1 MSTTEP
7 PTAGPT
13 PETPPAN
20 DTRFFSW
27 MRSLGIRRQDGWI
40 GGVAG
45 GIAQRTGIDP
55 LIVRGILVVLAL
67 FGAPALLLYAAA
79 WLLLP
84 DSGNK
89 IHLEEAIAGR
99 FEAPLAG
106 IGAMVALSFIPAA
119 PGLWFFP
126 GYGDWGNWGSGLGRG
141 IWTLLLIGALVWF
154 LIWVAQRS
162 NGTPTPTATSFT
174 TPEPP
179 APPTGALPEDVAA
192 WRTSQAEWKAQHANW
207 RNQQATA
214 ASQEARARARAAS
227 AERARLYNE
236 ERERSRP
243 NHLVSFIVVGT
254 AILVGAIVALAVGGG
269 ETFDVS
275 VMRASLGSALA
286 VLGLGV
292 LAAGALGKR
301 SGGPGGFAVPVIV
314 VLVAT
319 SGVPLGGNFS
329 PVAADG
335 YSPRNDTSETRSTDN
350 YVLGGGSTTLDLRDY
365 YNSSAST
372 TGTADPDDRIN
383 FVMGGGSLRVIVP
396 DDQYVDLTAT
406 MGGGRLAI
414 EQNDN
419 VRTGGPLLIRREEF
433 IPEGF
438 EQGDEFTRTLELNII
453 MGGGSIDVVSAG
465 TATEDEN

>member
-1 MSTTEP
+1 MSSTEP

-13 PETPPAN
+13 PEASPATEN
-20 DTRFFSW
+20 RFFQW
-27 MRSLGIRRQDGWI
+27 IRSLGIRRQQGWI

-45 GIAQRTGIDP
+45 GIAQRNGIDP
-55 LIVRGILVVLAL
+55 LIVRGILVVVAL
-67 FGAPALLLYAAA
+67 FGAPALLIYAAA

-84 DSGNK
+84 DADDK

-106 IGAMVALSFIPAA
+106 IGALVALSFIPVA

-126 GYGDWGNWGSGLGRG
+126 GFGGWDVGSNVGRI
-141 IWTLLLIGALVWF
+141 IWTLALIGALVWF
-154 LIWVAQRS
+154 FIWISQR
-162 NGTPTPTATSFT
+162 GTGPAVPNPTPFAT
-174 TPEPP
+174 PAPP
-179 APPTGALPEDVAA
+179 APPTGAQPEDVAA
-192 WRTSQAEWKAQHANW
+192 WRASQAEWKAQHNNW
-207 RNQQATA
+207 RNHQASEATKA
-214 ASQEARARARAAS
+214 ARERARAAS

-269 ETFDVS
+269 ESLDVG
-275 VMRASLGSALA
+275 VMRAALGSALA

-314 VLVAT
+314 VLVMT
-319 SGVPLGGNFS
+319 SGVPIGGNFS

-335 YSPRNDTSETRSTDN
+335 YSPRNTTDVRTTDN

-365 YNSSAST
+365 YSSPAST
-372 TGTADPDDRIN
+372 TGRSDPDDRIN

-396 DDQYVDLTAT
+396 DDQYVDMTAT
-406 MGGGRLAI
+406 MGGGRLSV
-414 EQNDN
+414 EQNDF
-419 VRTGGPLLIRREEF
+419 VRAGGPLLVRREEF

-438 EQGDEFTRTLELNII
+438 ERGDDFTRTLELNIF
-453 MGGGSIDVVSAG
+453 MGGGSIYVVSAA